1 MKEYWAYSH
10 SGFTLLEVLVVITIM
25 GILAGIS
32 LPNYGKIVEKSRAVS
47 IELELMQARI
57 TAEKILAEEL
67 DWEGLSPDDFEFHCE
82 LIKFNWKDGAED
94 KEHYIIFYEE
104 ELGSSGEYLY
114 FDSEMNGIL
123 QGDISLFST
132 GQVV

>member
-32 LPNYGKIVEKSRAVS
+32 LPNYGGIVEKSRAVS

-57 TAEKILAEEL
+57 TVEKVLAEAL
-67 DWEGLSPDDFEFHCE
+67 DGEGLSPDDFEFHCE
-82 LIKFNWKDGAED
+82 LIKFYWKNGTED
-94 KEHYIIFYEE
+94 REHYIILYEE

-114 FDSEMNGIL
+114 FDSEINGII
-123 QGDISLFST
+123 QGDIHHFST